1 MQMDRRTFLI
11 GGMGV
16 AGALALGGLGAC
28 ATEEEEEGQGPQG
41 PAAQRPSLRLPADD
55 AGFPSPFAYMR
66 GPGYIKSS
74 FIYDT
79 LMWKDTSGRLHPW
92 LAESFQRSDD
102 GRSYTFRLRD
112 AKWHDGRPVTAED
125 VAFTFNYFKSQ
136 TLPPPIIIQPHPEI
150 AEVRATDPRT
160 VEFRLANPLATFL
173 KGYDGVGAVP
183 IVPRHIWSSIQR
195 PQAETNP
202 AVLVGSGPYRLESYS
217 RGEGTY
223 LYNAHDGFFLGRP
236 FVSRLEY
243 RPVGDDLAAVTAGE
257 VNAASARGVRPV
269 VLDPF
274 RNNPNLEVLEGP
286 PGNLGTGLWWNLARG
301 GALADVRFRH
311 ACARA
316 IDRRDMV
323 QRLHG
328 GNAEPGNPGWI
339 PPANPF
345 HVPVEQYPFDRA
357 AAESMLDSAGYRR
370 IAGQDLRQGPD
381 GRPLRFT
388 LLVAQPVP
396 PVTELVVQFLRAVGV
411 ELTPQS
417 LDTPAFNQRVT
428 SGGSE
433 MSIIGFGGMNTDHGN
448 GGYLRQVYSSKTRT
462 TQHAQG
468 YVNPE
473 VDRLCDEQD
482 RLVDESRRKE
492 VVGRI
497 QRLVAQDLPLLPLVY
512 PDSFTIYDKRP
523 FDQWSYTQ
531 GGVGSTV
538 PTVENKQVFVTGRK
552 TGLDI
557 RPVRQGS

>member
-11 GGMGV
+11 GTMGV
-16 AGALALGGLGAC
+16 AGGLALAGLGAC
-28 ATEEEEEGQGPQG
+28 ATEEDEGTEGTQGA
-41 PAAQRPSLRLPADD
+41 AAQRPSLRLPGDD

-66 GPGYIKSS
+66 GPGYIKAS

-92 LAESFQRSDD
+92 LAESFQRSED
-102 GRSYTFRLRD
+102 GRTYTFRLRD
-112 AKWHDGRPVTAED
+112 ARWHDGQPVTAED
-125 VAFTFNYFKSQ
+125 VAFTFDYFRAQ
-136 TLPPPIIIQPHPEI
+136 TVSPQVIIQPHPEI
-150 AEVRATDPRT
+150 AEVRATGERT

-173 KGYDGVGAVP
+173 LGYDGVGAVP
-183 IVPRHIWSSIQR
+183 IVPRHIWSSIPR
-195 PQAETNP
+195 AAAETDP

-217 RGEGTY
+217 RGEGSY

-243 RPVGDDLAAVTAGE
+243 RPVGDDLTALTAGE
-257 VNAASARGVRPV
+257 VNMASASGLRPA
-269 VLDPF
+269 VLNPF
-274 RNNPNLEVLEGP
+274 QNNPNLEVLEGP
-286 PGNLGTGLWWNLARG
+286 PGNSGTGLYWNLARG

-316 IDRRDMV
+316 IDRRDLV

-339 PPANPF
+339 PPANPY
-345 HVPVEQYPFDRA
+345 HVPVEQYPFDRG
-357 AAESMLDSAGYRR
+357 AAEALLDSAGYRR
-370 IAGQDLRQGPD
+370 SAQGVRQSPD

-396 PVTELVVQFLRAVGV
+396 PVTELVVQFLGAVGV
-411 ELTPQS
+411 EVTPQA
-417 LDTPAFNQRVT
+417 LDTPAFNQRAIA
-428 SGGSE
+428 GNSE
-433 MSIIGFGGMNTDHGN
+433 LSIIGFGGMNTDHGN

-512 PDSFTIYDKRP
+512 PDSFTIYDKRG
-523 FDQWSYTQ
+523 FDQWAYTE

-538 PTVENKQVFVTGRK
+538 PTVENKQLLVTGRK
-552 TGLDI
+552 RGLDI